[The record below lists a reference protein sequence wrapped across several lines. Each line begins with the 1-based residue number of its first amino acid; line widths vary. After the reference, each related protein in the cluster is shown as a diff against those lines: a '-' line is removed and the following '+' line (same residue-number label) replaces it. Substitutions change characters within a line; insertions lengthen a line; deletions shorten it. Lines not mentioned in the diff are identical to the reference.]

1 MRRIFILGLLVVAF
15 MMCAGFT
22 ACGGAYYGR
31 NIGVGGYMEQPAYY
45 PVYPPVYSSGYGY
58 GFPGPICGWNSSGL
72 PLGCNA
78 GPVAPSY
85 LRDIGVLPRPYPF
98 YPYRGW

>member
-1 MRRIFILGLLVVAF
+1 MRGIIFIVLLLAVF
-15 MMCAGFT
+15 MSAGFA

-31 NIGVGGYMEQPAYY
+31 NIGVGGYVEQPAYY
-45 PVYPPVYSSGYGY
+45 PAYYSPGYGY
-58 GFPGPICGWNSSGL
+58 GFPEPICGWNSSGL

-85 LRDIGVLPRPYPF
+85 LRDIGVLPKPYPY